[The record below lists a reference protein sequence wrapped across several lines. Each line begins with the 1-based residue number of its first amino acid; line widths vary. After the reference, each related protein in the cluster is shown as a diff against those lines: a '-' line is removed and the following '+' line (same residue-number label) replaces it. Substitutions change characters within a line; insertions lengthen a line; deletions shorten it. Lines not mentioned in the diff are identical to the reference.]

1 MRIEVRVPGSCGE
14 LVQGCID
21 GKPFLVTCPVNLYTR
36 VVVTDA
42 NHDSKGLGAKSYRAL
57 QDTLSFLGEARFPFG
72 IALASELPQ
81 GKGMASSS
89 ADIAAVALAVSA
101 AFGRRLTAEETAC
114 LAVGIE
120 PTDGVFFDGIVRF
133 NQMNGECLE
142 HMGNFPRLK
151 IAVFDT
157 GGAVDTLAFHQRKDL
172 PALSAANEQQ
182 VRQALGLL
190 HAPRTAAGIAG
201 AASCSALANQTI
213 LAKKALSDILRD
225 VLRLGALGVN
235 TAHSGTVL
243 GVLFAPDTCSAAVEE
258 RAGQIVS
265 RYPHLS
271 YLRQVELISGGYTI
285 EVR

>member
-14 LVQGCID
+14 LVQGCI
-21 GKPFLVTCPVNLYTR
+21 GGQPFLVTCPVNLYTR

-42 NHDSKGLGAKSYRAL
+42 NHDSKGLGTKAYQAL

-72 IALASELPQ
+72 IMLDSELPQ

-89 ADIAAVALAVSA
+89 ADIAAVVFAVSA

-142 HMGNFPRLK
+142 HMGCFPRLK

-157 GGAVDTLAFHQRKDL
+157 GGAVDTLAFHRRKDL

-182 VRQALGLL
+182 VRQALALL
-190 HAPRTAAGIAG
+190 HAPCTAESIAE
-201 AASCSALANQTI
+201 AASCSAMANQTI
-213 LAKKALSDILRD
+213 LAKEALTDILQD
-225 VLRLGALGVN
+225 VRRLGALGVN

-243 GVLFAPDTCSAAVEE
+243 GVLFAPETHVTAVEKK
-258 RAGQIVS
+258 AGQILA